1 MTLPNLMEVCLESVA
16 ELVYVEVFKN
26 MKFRSDLKILAF
38 CFFFKPLYEFLI
50 HNLPDVSDSFFVHG
64 VRILIPVFIYCDIV
78 CV

>member
-38 CFFFKPLYEFLI
+38 CFFKKKRTLRTLLCPIE
-50 HNLPDVSDSFFVHG
+50 
-64 VRILIPVFIYCDIV
+64 
-78 CV
+78 